1 MAIININVGEND
13 VLNINVVGTNQS
25 SEVNDNK
32 EVIDALYEKLKKDL
46 NEYNKKRYEKEHKC
60 WWYEV
65 FIDFG
70 EEFDD
75 CIYPIIKD
83 MNYQD
88 QFTYCFGYMERSD
101 NYYNSDEHYE
111 NLNQMLKGLKYEE

>member
-32 EVIDALYEKLKKDL
+32 EVIDALYKKLKKDL
-46 NEYNKKRYEKEHKC
+46 NEYNSKRYKKEHKC

-70 EEFDD
+70 EQFDD

-88 QFTYCFGYMERSD
+88 QFTYCFGYMERCD
-101 NYYNSDEHYE
+101 NYYFSDEHYE
-111 NLNQMLKGLKYEE
+111 SLNQMVKELKD